1 MLLTGVTTGLG
12 LVALVQTLLLWR
24 ASRALGRLHAVES
37 RVEKFGDALTLL
49 TDTTES
55 AFRVVA
61 SEINRTP
68 GSRVVSRASVA
79 RTAKVARAARRGT
92 TVTEI
97 AAAEE
102 MAEGEVRLRL
112 HLANEKAAPK
122 QAKVAK
128 AKVVAAGLQTRISN
142 EARASKANGTRR
154 EVTRGAVQLG

>member
-1 MLLTGVTTGLG
+1 MLLTGVTAGLG
-12 LVALVQTLLLWR
+12 VVALVQTLLLWR
-24 ASRALGRLHAVES
+24 ASRALGRLHVVES

-68 GSRVVSRASVA
+68 AVRAVSGASAA

-92 TVTEI
+92 SVTEI

-112 HLANEKAAPK
+112 HLANEKTPVSPK
-122 QAKVAK
+122 PTKAAK
-128 AKVVAAGLQTRISN
+128 ANKVRK
-142 EARASKANGTRR
+142 ARK
-154 EVTRGAVQLG
+154 EVTRGTVQLG

>member
-1 MLLTGVTTGLG
+1 MLLTGVTAGLG
-12 LVALVQTLLLWR
+12 VVALVQTLLLWR
-24 ASRALGRLHAVES
+24 ASRALGRLHVVES

-55 AFRVVA
+55 AFRMVA

-68 GSRVVSRASVA
+68 AVRAVSRASAA
-79 RTAKVARAARRGT
+79 RTAKIARAARRGT
-92 TVTEI
+92 SVTEI

-112 HLANEKAAPK
+112 HLANEKTAPK
-122 QAKVAK
+122 ANAKP
-128 AKVVAAGLQTRISN
+128 R
-142 EARASKANGTRR
+142 EARGPREVRTKTNGTKR